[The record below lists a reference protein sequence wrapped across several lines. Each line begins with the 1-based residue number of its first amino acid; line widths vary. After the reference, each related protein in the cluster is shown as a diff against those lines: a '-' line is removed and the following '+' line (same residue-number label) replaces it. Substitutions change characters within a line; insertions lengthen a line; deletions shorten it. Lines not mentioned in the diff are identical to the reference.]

1 MYALPLVA
9 QRFLVLD
16 SVRWCP
22 LCHKEADVLDPAS
35 GERKATD
42 GHEAR
47 TKRGRQWPY
56 PKCLG
61 AAAGDAGENAED
73 LEGVRRKNHAEA
85 KRVGNEKKKLKRLR
99 SRLLAQVGRS
109 VLRVGVGKK

>member
-1 MYALPLVA
+1 M
-9 QRFLVLD
+9 
-16 SVRWCP
+16 
-22 LCHKEADVLDPAS
+22 LDPAS

-47 TKRGRQWPY
+47 KKTGRQWPY
-56 PKCLG
+56 QAKCLG

-85 KRVGNEKKKLKRLR
+85 KRVGNEKR
-99 SRLLAQVGRS
+99 S
-109 VLRVGVGKK
+109 